1 MATNFPVPTIAD
13 AGTVPTITT
22 GAHIPAPAAN
32 ATPLPFVSPH
42 SPSEPHRPVTAF
54 DEKDVT
60 TAALVLQDGT
70 SYQGISFGS
79 QSKSISGECVFQTG
93 KTKLKH

>member
-1 MATNFPVPTIAD
+1 MATKFPVPTINAV
-13 AGTVPTITT
+13 GTAPALSS
-22 GAHIPAPAAN
+22 GPHIPAPAAN
-32 ATPLPFVSPH
+32 ATPLPFVSPR

-60 TAALVLQDGT
+60 TAALVLRDGT

-93 KTKLKH
+93 KTKKN

>member
-1 MATNFPVPTIAD
+1 MTTKFPIPSIDA
-13 AGTVPTITT
+13 AGTAPAITT
-22 GAHIPAPAAN
+22 GARIPAPAAN

-54 DEKDVT
+54 DDKDVT
-60 TAALVLQDGT
+60 TAAFVLQDGT

-93 KTKLKH
+93 K